1 MSGAGNAWNNQR
13 FLCWIHWVSD
23 VAAWAKWLH
32 ILVYKASI
40 NKYFFSILI
49 GGWDIGLAKNII
61 NLIYLDIGVAKN
73 MQGVLCKWMPQDKY
87 FKYQNF
93 PTYFLSSLFLECFG
107 EIWQK
112 LFKFLYPKNLPKEV
126 LFLLKS
132 NGRF

>member
-1 MSGAGNAWNNQR
+1 MHETTKGSYVEFIGYQMLQHEQNGCTVLFTRLQSTN
-13 FLCWIHWVSD
+13 I
-23 VAAWAKWLH
+23 
-32 ILVYKASI
+32 
-40 NKYFFSILI
+40 FFSILI

-73 MQGVLCKWMPQDKY
+73 TQGVLCKWMPQDKY

-112 LFKFLYPKNLPKEV
+112 LFKSLYPKNLPKEV
-126 LFLLKS
+126 VFLLKS